1 MPKGS
6 RAGKTNGA
14 PGEPREGGKR
24 GRQRGWALRA
34 EVATA
39 APRMVCGKCSPQLQR
54 QDQAGWG
61 DGRWGSGGRPGGA
74 APVSP
79 ALTALPEARGF
90 WPVDQ
95 GAGLCSC
102 QGVLLWACREG
113 QEERGLCR
121 L

>member
-14 PGEPREGGKR
+14 PGEPRERHKR
-24 GRQRGWALRA
+24 GRRRGWALRA

-39 APRMVCGKCSPQLQR
+39 APWMVCDEVQPAAAR
-54 QDQAGWG
+54 PRP
-61 DGRWGSGGRPGGA
+61 GRLGGRELGSGGRPGEA

-79 ALTALPEARGF
+79 ALTALPEAHGF
-90 WPVDQ
+90 RPVDQ

-113 QEERGLCR
+113 REERGLCR